1 MDVSTRNLGL
11 PAITEVTGSRDGA
24 EKVCRSCAHWRRC
37 VVSDTPDSLTL
48 ESAIFL
54 FFAGVLGGALN
65 AVAGGGSF
73 IAFPALLF
81 TGVPPIPAN
90 ATNTIALWTAAA
102 ASGGAY
108 RKELDVPRR
117 VMIPLLA
124 ASLVG
129 GLAGAL
135 LLLKNPAHTFLQILP
150 WLTLGATLLFAL
162 GKKLARGR
170 KSILE
175 QEATGGALAAA
186 TLFQLVVAVYGGYFG
201 GGMGIVMLAMLAAL
215 GMTNIHAMNALKS
228 VMGFVING
236 VAVVTFVIAG
246 AIYWKHGIP
255 MIAGGIAGGFLGAHY
270 AQKLP
275 QAWIRVFVVL
285 VGAGMTTYF
294 FWKAY

>member
-1 MDVSTRNLGL
+1 VPRFLIHLT
-11 PAITEVTGSRDGA
+11 
-24 EKVCRSCAHWRRC
+24 C
-37 VVSDTPDSLTL
+37 LTL

-54 FFAGVLGGALN
+54 FFAGALGGALN

-108 RKELDVPRR
+108 RKQLDVPRR

-135 LLLKNPAHTFLQILP
+135 LLLKTPAHTFMRVLP
-150 WLTLGATLLFAL
+150 WLTLGATLLFAF
-162 GKKLARGR
+162 GKKLAGGR
-170 KSILE
+170 KSVIE
-175 QEATGGALAAA
+175 HEASTTALAGT
-186 TLFQLVVAVYGGYFG
+186 TLFQLCVAVYGGYFG

-215 GMTNIHAMNALKS
+215 GMTDIHAMNALKS
-228 VMGFVING
+228 VLGFVING
-236 VAVVTFVIAG
+236 VAVLTFILAG
-246 AIYWKHGIP
+246 AVYWKPGTVMIIGA
-255 MIAGGIAGGFLGAHY
+255 IAGGYLGAHY
-270 AQKLP
+270 ALKMP
-275 QAWIRVFVVL
+275 QTWIRMFVVL
-285 VGAGMTTYF
+285 VGAGMTAYF
-294 FWKAY
+294 FWKSY